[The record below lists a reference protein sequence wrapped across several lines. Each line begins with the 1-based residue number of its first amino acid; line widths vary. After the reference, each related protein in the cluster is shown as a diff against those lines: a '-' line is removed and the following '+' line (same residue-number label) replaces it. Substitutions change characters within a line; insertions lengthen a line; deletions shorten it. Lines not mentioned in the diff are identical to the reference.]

1 MASLVQIKSACWA
14 VAHKTARSL
23 VTWPTGREWLS
34 CSALFLTYSA
44 LALFLGLVSGI
55 LRWELH
61 AEAIGK
67 LARFTAIAFFV
78 PCLSEE
84 LLFRAVFLPDP
95 RQPWP
100 PVYRLLRATVALT
113 LFVLWHPVNGLFLK
127 TAAQQLFVDPR
138 FLLLAALLGCCS
150 TMIYLRTRSI
160 WPSTL
165 VHWISLVCWK
175 TFLGGQIF

>member
-23 VTWPTGREWLS
+23 VTWPTGREWLR
-34 CSALFLTYSA
+34 CFALIFIYSA

-55 LRWELH
+55 LRWEMH

-84 LLFRAVFLPDP
+84 LLFRAIFLPDP

-100 PVYRLLRATVALT
+100 PVYRFLRATVALT

-127 TAAQQLFVDPR
+127 PAAQQLFVDPR